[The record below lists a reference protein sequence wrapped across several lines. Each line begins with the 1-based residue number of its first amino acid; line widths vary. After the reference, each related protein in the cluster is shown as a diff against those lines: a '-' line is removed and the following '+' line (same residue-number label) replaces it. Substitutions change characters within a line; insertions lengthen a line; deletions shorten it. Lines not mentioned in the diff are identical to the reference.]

1 MRGSERYGRETMVW
15 KGHKSV
21 VPRTCDEDTGMDSI
35 RVFIPRAVIICGI
48 FGEQWA
54 PSARRESA

>member
-1 MRGSERYGRETMVW
+1 MVW